1 MDRRDTAFSIDK
13 IEEAAIMETKNNRG
27 TAMKTLTL
35 AEMKDYLPHLMKDA
49 LKGHKMYRISSQEG
63 SAILMSEEDF
73 ESLQETV
80 ELLSLPHF
88 KESVEE
94 AKEDIKAGRLY
105 SIEEV
110 LGGI

>member
-1 MDRRDTAFSIDK
+1 
-13 IEEAAIMETKNNRG
+13 
-27 TAMKTLTL
+27 MKTLTL
-35 AEMKDYLPHLMKDA
+35 TEIKGYFPHVMRDA
-49 LKGHKMYRISSQEG
+49 VEGHKMYRISSQEG
-63 SAILMSEEDF
+63 SIILMSEEDF

-88 KESVEE
+88 KESIRE
-94 AKEDIKAGRLY
+94 AKEDINTGRLY